1 MTSRPAFSA
10 MLLCAVLVATPV
22 AGQEYPDVA
31 LPAPT
36 GPYAIGTQVEVV
48 VDSTRSERFGPD
60 SGGPR
65 VLRIRYWYPA
75 SEAAGDPVPYM
86 DGPTAATWV
95 ERHGFPEG
103 FERRVRTHARED
115 ATLATREGRW
125 PLVLFSHGLSWPA
138 AMYQAFHEELA
149 SHGYVVAAVDHTG
162 YSDAIV
168 FPDGRVAGF
177 TAWSEPAASE
187 EERRARL
194 AAHMPTLVADLRF
207 ALDEIARASA
217 EGREFHRSI
226 AATGIGAFG
235 HSYGGGAAARVMED
249 DPRIVAAVNLEGSAY
264 SPDTLP
270 FVVREPLLHVVGGY
284 NEADLVA
291 TEFEPEGAPVYEVVI
306 HGTFHSTFSDLIYL
320 HAVKADEAW
329 RERHRYDL
337 EPARALRIAN
347 DYLLAFFDRYVKG
360 IEGEREN
367 LLHLRSAAELETSET
382 RGYPEVELAIDY

>member
-1 MTSRPAFSA
+1 MTSSPAFRG
-10 MLLCAVLVATPV
+10 LLLSTLLAATPA
-22 AGQEYPDVA
+22 AGQEYPEVA
-31 LPAPT
+31 LPSPT
-36 GPYAIGTQVEVV
+36 GPYAIGTRVEVV
-48 VDSTRSERFGPD
+48 VDSTRSERFGAD

-75 SEAAGDPVPYM
+75 SESPRDPVPYM

-95 ERHGFPEG
+95 ERHGFPAG
-103 FERRVRTHARED
+103 FERRIQTHARKD
-115 ATLATREGRW
+115 AAVEMREGRW
-125 PLVLFSHGLSWPA
+125 PLVLFSHGMSWPA
-138 AMYQAFHEELA
+138 AMYQSFHEELA

-168 FPDGRVAGF
+168 FPDGRVVGF
-177 TAWSEPAASE
+177 TAWSEPPASD

-194 AAHMPTLVADLRF
+194 AAHMPTWVADLRF
-207 ALDEIARASA
+207 ALDEIARKS
-217 EGREFHRSI
+217 GNDLGFHSSI
-226 AATGIGAFG
+226 AATRVGAFG
-235 HSYGGGAAARVMED
+235 HSYGGGAAARLMED
-249 DPRIVAAVNLEGSAY
+249 DARVVAAVNLEGSAY
-264 SPDTLP
+264 GPDTLP

-284 NEADLVA
+284 NRADRFA
-291 TEFEPEGAPVYEVVI
+291 TEFVPHDTPVYEVVI

-320 HAVKADEAW
+320 HAVKADDAW

-360 IEGEREN
+360 IDGPRDY
-367 LLHLRSAAELETSET
+367 LLHLRTAADLETSEA

>member
-1 MTSRPAFSA
+1 MRSRTAI
-10 MLLCAVLVATPV
+10 LAVLLFGVLAAAP
-22 AGQEYPDVA
+22 ASGQDYPDVA

-36 GPYAIGTQVEVV
+36 GPHAIGTRIDVV

-75 SEAAGDPVPYM
+75 SRAEGDPVPYM
-86 DGPTAATWV
+86 DRPTAVTWV
-95 ERHGFPEG
+95 ERHGFPKG
-103 FERRVRTHARED
+103 FERRVRTHARAD
-115 ATLATREGRW
+115 ASIATREGPW
-125 PLVLFSHGLSWPA
+125 PLVLFSHGMSWPA

-162 YSDAIV
+162 YSDAVV

-177 TAWSEPAASE
+177 TAWSEPPTSE

-194 AAHMPTLVADLRF
+194 AAHMPTWVADLRF

-217 EGREFHRSI
+217 EGRGFHRSI
-226 AATGIGAFG
+226 AATGVGAFG
-235 HSYGGGAAARVMED
+235 HSYGGGATARVMED
-249 DPRIVAAVNLEGSAY
+249 DPRVVAAVNLEGSAY
-264 SPDTLP
+264 GSDTLP

-291 TEFEPEGAPVYEVVI
+291 TEFAPENAPLYEVII

-360 IEGEREN
+360 IEGERDD
-367 LLHLRSAAELETSET
+367 LLHLRSAADLETSET
-382 RGYPEVELAIDY
+382 RGYPEVELAVDY

>member
-10 MLLCAVLVATPV
+10 VLLCAVLVATPV

-36 GPYAIGTQVEVV
+36 GPYAIGTRVEVV

-60 SGGPR
+60 SGSPR

-75 SEAAGDPVPYM
+75 SEAQGDPVPYM

-103 FERRVRTHARED
+103 FERRVRTHAREN
-115 ATLATREGRW
+115 AALATREGRW
-125 PLVLFSHGLSWPA
+125 PLVLFSHGMSWPA
-138 AMYQAFHEELA
+138 AMYQSFHEELA

-162 YSDAIV
+162 YSDALV
-168 FPDGRVAGF
+168 FPDGRVAEF
-177 TAWSEPAASE
+177 TAWSEPPASE

-194 AAHMPTLVADLRF
+194 AAHMQTWVADLRF
-207 ALDEIARASA
+207 ALDEIARASSN
-217 EGREFHRSI
+217 GRGFHGSI

-235 HSYGGGAAARVMED
+235 HSYGGGAAARLMED
-249 DPRIVAAVNLEGSAY
+249 DPRVVAAVNLEGSAY
-264 SPDTLP
+264 GPDTLP
-270 FVVREPLLHVVGGY
+270 LVVREPLLHVVGGY
-284 NEADLVA
+284 NQADLVA
-291 TEFEPEGAPVYEVVI
+291 TEFVPQDAPLYEVVI

-347 DYLLAFFDRYVKG
+347 DHLLAFFDRYVKG
-360 IEGEREN
+360 IEGERED
-367 LLHLRSAAELETSET
+367 LLHLRSAADLENSET